1 MHTWLIKKGNNI
13 IATFW
18 FLVTR
23 ATAEMFKKGPFKL
36 FVSKRPSLF
45 IIHKFDF
52 ITPIHFRE

>member
-13 IATFW
+13 IAAFW

-36 FVSKRPSLF
+36 FASKRPSLF
-45 IIHKFDF
+45 SN
-52 ITPIHFRE
+52 P